1 MTNIG
6 PITLIRTKFPKKRLV
21 RGAVKGI
28 VTVFQIKILKKVK
41 KKNLS
46 NLLFLLLNI

>member
-28 VTVFQIKILKKVK
+28 VTVIRNK
-41 KKNLS
+41 
-46 NLLFLLLNI
+46 